1 MPYVELHCHSAF
13 SFLDGASLPDELVA
27 AALERGHTTLAL
39 TDHDSVSGSMEFAQ
53 AARDLGGLRPIH
65 GAEVTVTDATSD
77 DPRHLTLLVRDAR
90 GWANLCR
97 LLTHAHAHT
106 RVYRSDQP
114 VPRREGPR
122 RSRGS
127 ATRMSR
133 VVDDP
138 HVSLED
144 VEAHAEGLVCLSGCA
159 RQGIRDEPTM
169 RRLLRAFGRDAF
181 RVELQRPFHRH
192 DRALNR
198 GLAALAARLGVPCVA
213 TGNVHAH
220 TSARARLQDA
230 FVAIREHT
238 TLDASEPLR
247 RGNHSHVLATPE
259 AMAARF
265 ADHPEA
271 VAETERLADTLR
283 FDLTSDLGYRY
294 PGAEDSGADRK
305 LAEVCHG
312 CFEAR
317 YPVGSKL
324 RTEAAARLEDELR
337 LIAKLGLSGFF
348 LLHREMLELARDV
361 AIEVR
366 GSDTVRALLPPG
378 RGRGSSV
385 SSIVCYLTGLSHVD
399 PIANKLLLGRFLN
412 EEISTLP
419 DIDLDFPRDVREVLI
434 PRVHDRFGRDRAAL
448 VAAFPTF
455 RARGAIRELGKA
467 LGLPPGEIERVARG
481 SEGWHGEDVDRDIAT
496 ALGAGREAEGRWA
509 WLGELAEEA
518 HGLPRHL
525 SQHSGGMIVATRPLI
540 DCCPVV
546 PAAMEGRQMV
556 MWDKDSCSDAGFL
569 KIDLLGLGMLSS
581 VERCVE
587 LIAARRDE
595 RIDLSRIP
603 YDDPATFKAIQEAET
618 TGVFQIESR
627 AQMGSL
633 RRTRPENL
641 DDLTVQVAIVRPG
654 PIQGGAVNPYI
665 ERRQRLRA
673 EPDYEVPYDHHS
685 LEPVLRDTLGTI
697 IFQDQ
702 VIEVSMAFSGFSP
715 GEAEGLRRAMSRKRS
730 AEALEVHHRGFV
742 EGAMAK
748 WPDVDEA
755 LAERVWSMVVGFSG
769 FGFPKAHGAAFGLLA
784 YQSTWLRVHYGPE
797 FLCSLLD
804 EQPMGFY
811 PPDALI
817 HEAQR
822 RGIEILPPDVN
833 ASAVGCTVVDVPA
846 EVLPF
851 RPRAVRE
858 PALVGA
864 MPPSA
869 SPIATASPAAA
880 TASAADAPA
889 ATALRA
895 TASPA
900 AQAAPLPAPALPAP
914 PTPLPVRTGAASARA
929 AVRLGL
935 GYVLGVRADEVAAL
949 VEARK
954 ADGPFR
960 SLDDLAA
967 RAGAGRPAL
976 AQLAWSGACD
986 ALAGGRRPALW
997 RLGAAVPPHA
1007 AGAGGTQ
1014 LSLGLELPAAPELA
1028 PLDDWDAMIAD
1039 YATTGLTV
1047 DRHPLRL
1054 LREGLSARGIAS
1066 SADLGEL
1073 PHGAHVRVGGIVV
1086 ARQRPGTAKGVVFL
1100 LLEDETGTLNVIIPP
1115 KVYVRDRLTVRTEP
1129 LVVVEGVLER
1139 FASAGGA
1146 INLLVTRIAPLDAP
1160 DLLSRRPRAQV
1171 KDFSMLDAREL
1182 ARIALE
1188 QPRVAAA
1195 AAGGATAAHVRPA
1208 ASSPAASAPAGAA
1221 NVRPATSV
1229 GGGRPA
1235 ASSPTPPP
1243 ASGPPAH
1250 EAAEPDEPLP
1260 ASGTGAE
1267 DFRAVAPP
1275 VMSFAQGRRR

>member
-1 MPYVELHCHSAF
+1 MRTCVRVGYVELHCHSAF
-13 SFLDGASLPDELVA
+13 SFLDGASHPLELVGV
-27 AALERGHTTLAL
+27 ALERGHGALAL

-53 AARDLGGLRPIH
+53 AAQRAGLRAIH
-65 GAEVTVTDATSD
+65 GAEITFTDDVADD
-77 DPRHLTLLVRDAR
+77 DPRHLTLLVRDAT

-97 LLTHAHAHT
+97 LLTRAHRDT
-106 RVYRSDQP
+106 RVYSAEP
-114 VPRREGPR
+114 PPSLAAGPR
-122 RSRGS
+122 RGRAPS
-127 ATRMSR
+127 TRTSR
-133 VVDDP
+133 VVGKP
-138 HVSLED
+138 SVTLAD

-159 RQGIRDEPTM
+159 RQGVRDEPTM

-198 GLAALAARLGVPCVA
+198 GLAALADRLGVPCVA

-220 TSARARLQDA
+220 SPARARLQDA
-230 FVAIREHT
+230 FVAIREHM

-247 RGNHSHVLATPE
+247 RGNQSHVLTTPE
-259 AMAARF
+259 AMAVRF
-265 ADHPEA
+265 ADHPDA

-294 PGAEDSGADRK
+294 PGAEDGEADRD
-305 LAEVCHG
+305 LAAVCQP
-312 CFEAR
+312 CFEER
-317 YPVGSKL
+317 YPVGSRL
-324 RTEAAARLEDELR
+324 RDEAAARLDDELR
-337 LIAKLGLSGFF
+337 LIADLGLSGFF
-348 LLHREMLELARDV
+348 LLHREMLELAREV

-366 GSDTVRALLPPG
+366 GPDTVRALLPPG

-412 EEISTLP
+412 EEITTLP
-419 DIDLDFPRDVREVLI
+419 DIDLDFPRDVREILI
-434 PRVHDRFGRDRAAL
+434 PRVHDIFGCERAAL
-448 VAAFPTF
+448 VAAFPTY
-455 RARGAIRELGKA
+455 RARGAIREIGKA
-467 LGLPPGEIERVARG
+467 LGLPPGEIERVAR
-481 SEGWHGEDVDRDIAT
+481 SSDGWSAGAVDRDIAS
-496 ALGAGREAEGRWA
+496 ALGRGREGEGRWR
-509 WLGELAEEA
+509 WLAALSEEA

-525 SQHSGGMIVATRPLI
+525 SQHSGGMIIATRPLV

-569 KIDLLGLGMLSS
+569 KIDLLGLGMLSA

-587 LIAARRDE
+587 LIAKRRGE
-595 RIDLSRIP
+595 RVDLSRIP
-603 YDDPATFKAIQEAET
+603 YDDPATFQAIQEAET

-633 RRTRPENL
+633 RRTRPANL
-641 DDLTVQVAIVRPG
+641 EDLTIQVAIVRPG

-665 ERRQRLRA
+665 QRLQTLR
-673 EPDYEVPYDHHS
+673 EDPSYEIPYDHHS
-685 LEPVLRDTLGTI
+685 LQPVLRETLGTI

-702 VIEVSMAFSGFSP
+702 VIEVAMAFSGFSP

-730 AEALEVHHRGFV
+730 VEAIEEHHRGFV

-769 FGFPKAHGAAFGLLA
+769 FGFPKAHGVAFGLLA

-811 PPDALI
+811 PPDALV

-833 ASAVGCTVVDVPA
+833 ASEVGCTVVDAPA

-851 RPRAVRE
+851 RPR
-858 PALVGA
+858 PARPNPLT
-864 MPPSA
+864 PTRPS
-869 SPIATASPAAA
+869 
-880 TASAADAPA
+880 
-889 ATALRA
+889 
-895 TASPA
+895 
-900 AQAAPLPAPALPAP
+900 P
-914 PTPLPVRTGAASARA
+914 PTPLHPRPPAPAALAPEAVAPAPAASVRA
-929 AVRLGL
+929 VPAAVAAAPIRSAVRLGL
-935 GYVLGVRADEVAAL
+935 GYILGVRAEEVAAL
-949 VEARK
+949 VAARK

-967 RAGAGRPAL
+967 RAGAGRRSL
-976 AQLAWSGACD
+976 TQLAWSGACD
-986 ALAGGRRPALW
+986 GLAGGRREALW
-997 RLGAAVPPHA
+997 RLGIAAPAH
-1007 AGAGGTQ
+1007 GAGRGATQ
-1014 LSLGLELPAAPELA
+1014 LALPLELPAAPELA
-1028 PLDDWDAMIAD
+1028 ALGEWDAMIAD

-1047 DRHPLRL
+1047 ERHPLRL
-1054 LREGLSARGIAS
+1054 LRKSLMARGVAS
-1066 SADLGEL
+1066 SADLDEL
-1073 PHGAHVRVGGIVV
+1073 AHDAHVRVAGLVV

-1100 LLEDETGTLNVIIPP
+1100 LLEDETGTVNVIVPP
-1115 KVYVRDRLTVRTEP
+1115 KVYERDRLTVRTEP
-1129 LVVVEGVLER
+1129 LVMIEGTLER

-1146 INLLVTRIAPLDAP
+1146 INILVRSVLPLDAP
-1160 DLLSRRPRAQV
+1160 ELLDRRPRAEV

-1182 ARIALE
+1182 AHIQAVGQVGLP
-1188 QPRVAAA
+1188 QVAVAAA
-1195 AAGGATAAHVRPA
+1195 GSVTAAHVRPGAGGGPAAGAGHAAGVGHAAGAGHAADTGRSA
-1208 ASSPAASAPAGAA
+1208 ASH
-1221 NVRPATSV
+1221 
-1229 GGGRPA
+1229 
-1235 ASSPTPPP
+1235 PT
-1243 ASGPPAH
+1243 
-1250 EAAEPDEPLP
+1250 AEESDLGHDVPTD
-1260 ASGTGAE
+1260 GAE

-1275 VMSFAQGRRR
+1275 IMSFAQGRRR

>member
-65 GAEVTVTDATSD
+65 GAEVTVIDETSD

-97 LLTHAHAHT
+97 LLTHAHADT

-114 VPRREGPR
+114 APRREGPR

-133 VVDDP
+133 VVEDP
-138 HVSLED
+138 RVSLED
-144 VEAHAEGLVCLSGCA
+144 VVAHAEGLVCLSGCA
-159 RQGIRDEPTM
+159 RQGVRDEPTM

-198 GLAALAARLGVPCVA
+198 GLSALAARLGVPCVA

-294 PGAEDSGADRK
+294 PGAEDGGADRK

-324 RTEAAARLEDELR
+324 RAEAAARLEDELR

-366 GSDTVRALLPPG
+366 GTDTVRALLPPG

-496 ALGAGREAEGRWA
+496 ALGAGREAEGRWS

-641 DDLTVQVAIVRPG
+641 DDLTIQVAIVRPG

-665 ERRQRLRA
+665 ERRQRLRV
-673 EPDYEVPYDHHS
+673 EPDYEVPYDHPS

-730 AEALEVHHRGFV
+730 AEAIEAHHRSFV
-742 EGAMAK
+742 EGARAK

-811 PPDALI
+811 PPDALV

-833 ASAVGCTVVDVPA
+833 ASAVGCTVVDVPG

-851 RPRAVRE
+851 RPRAARE
-858 PALVGA
+858 PALAGA
-864 MPPSA
+864 PP
-869 SPIATASPAAA
+869 PPA
-880 TASAADAPA
+880 
-889 ATALRA
+889 
-895 TASPA
+895 
-900 AQAAPLPAPALPAP
+900 AP
-914 PTPLPVRTGAASARA
+914 PTPLPVRTAAAPARA

-935 GYVLGVRADEVAAL
+935 GYVLGVRGDEVAAL
-949 VEARK
+949 VEARE
-954 ADGPFR
+954 AGGPFS

-997 RLGAAVPPHA
+997 RLGAAAPAHA
-1007 AGAGGTQ
+1007 AGAGATQ

-1054 LREGLSARGIAS
+1054 LREGLSARGIVS
-1066 SADLGEL
+1066 SADLDDL
-1073 PHGAHVRVGGIVV
+1073 PHNAHVRVGGIVV

-1100 LLEDETGTLNVIIPP
+1100 LLEDETGTVNVIIPP
-1115 KVYVRDRLTVRTEP
+1115 KVYARDRLTVRTEP
-1129 LVVVEGVLER
+1129 LVVVEGALER

-1146 INLLVTRIAPLDAP
+1146 INLLVQRIAPLDAP
-1160 DLLSRRPRAQV
+1160 DLLSRRPHAQV

-1182 ARIALE
+1182 ARIAAE
-1188 QPRVAAA
+1188 QPRVAVA

-1208 ASSPAASAPAGAA
+1208 APGVAPAARGVAPAAGGAAPSAAHATTPGTTVAGRNSVSPAAANLAAASPSAPAP
-1221 NVRPATSV
+1221 N
-1229 GGGRPA
+1229 
-1235 ASSPTPPP
+1235 

-1250 EAAEPDEPLP
+1250 DAAEPDEPLP

-1275 VMSFAQGRRR
+1275 IMSFAQGRRR

>member
-1 MPYVELHCHSAF
+1 
-13 SFLDGASLPDELVA
+13 VA

-65 GAEVTVTDATSD
+65 GAEVTVTDETSD

-213 TGNVHAH
+213 TGNAHAH

-271 VAETERLADTLR
+271 VAETERLAETLR

-294 PGAEDSGADRK
+294 PGAEDDGADRK

-317 YPVGSKL
+317 YPVGSRL
-324 RTEAAARLEDELR
+324 RLEAAARLEDELR

-366 GSDTVRALLPPG
+366 GTDTVRALLPPG

-412 EEISTLP
+412 EEIANLP

-496 ALGAGREAEGRWA
+496 ALGAGREAEGRWG
-509 WLGELAEEA
+509 WLGALAEEA

-618 TGVFQIESR
+618 TGVFQIESPR
-627 AQMGSL
+627 ADGL
-633 RRTRPENL
+633 AADARVPENL
-641 DDLTVQVAIVRPG
+641 DDLTIQVAIVRPG
-654 PIQGGAVNPYI
+654 PDPGRAVNPYI
-665 ERRQRLRA
+665 ERRQRMRV

-715 GEAEGLRRAMSRKRS
+715 GEAEGPAPRDEPQAIGRGDRGPSPRLRRGRDGQVARRRRGRWPS
-730 AEALEVHHRGFV
+730 ACGR
-742 EGAMAK
+742 
-748 WPDVDEA
+748 
-755 LAERVWSMVVGFSG
+755 WSSVFSG
-769 FGFPKAHGAAFGLLA
+769 FGFP
-784 YQSTWLRVHYGPE
+784 
-797 FLCSLLD
+797 
-804 EQPMGFY
+804 
-811 PPDALI
+811 
-817 HEAQR
+817 
-822 RGIEILPPDVN
+822 
-833 ASAVGCTVVDVPA
+833 
-846 EVLPF
+846 
-851 RPRAVRE
+851 RPTA
-858 PALVGA
+858 
-864 MPPSA
+864 PPSA
-869 SPIATASPAAA
+869 CWPTSRPGCASTTGPSSCARCSTSSRWASTRLTPSSTRPSAAA
-880 TASAADAPA
+880 SRSCPPTSTPAPSAA
-889 ATALRA
+889 
-895 TASPA
+895 
-900 AQAAPLPAPALPAP
+900 
-914 PTPLPVRTGAASARA
+914 
-929 AVRLGL
+929 
-935 GYVLGVRADEVAAL
+935 
-949 VEARK
+949 
-954 ADGPFR
+954 R
-960 SLDDLAA
+960 S
-967 RAGAGRPAL
+967 
-976 AQLAWSGACD
+976 S
-986 ALAGGRRPALW
+986 
-997 RLGAAVPPHA
+997 
-1007 AGAGGTQ
+1007 T
-1014 LSLGLELPAAPELA
+1014 
-1028 PLDDWDAMIAD
+1028 
-1039 YATTGLTV
+1039 
-1047 DRHPLRL
+1047 
-1054 LREGLSARGIAS
+1054 
-1066 SADLGEL
+1066 
-1073 PHGAHVRVGGIVV
+1073 
-1086 ARQRPGTAKGVVFL
+1086 
-1100 LLEDETGTLNVIIPP
+1100 
-1115 KVYVRDRLTVRTEP
+1115 
-1129 LVVVEGVLER
+1129 
-1139 FASAGGA
+1139 
-1146 INLLVTRIAPLDAP
+1146 
-1160 DLLSRRPRAQV
+1160 SRRR
-1171 KDFSMLDAREL
+1171 S
-1182 ARIALE
+1182 
-1188 QPRVAAA
+1188 
-1195 AAGGATAAHVRPA
+1195 
-1208 ASSPAASAPAGAA
+1208 
-1221 NVRPATSV
+1221 
-1229 GGGRPA
+1229 
-1235 ASSPTPPP
+1235 
-1243 ASGPPAH
+1243 
-1250 EAAEPDEPLP
+1250 
-1260 ASGTGAE
+1260 
-1267 DFRAVAPP
+1267 
-1275 VMSFAQGRRR
+1275 